1 MPQQIKY
8 APARSGLTGSYPAAL
23 LAGSANKAACRN
35 GREKGSG
42 SFREAGFTLI
52 ELLVTVAIISI
63 LVGAV
68 VINIEFRNVGKTV
81 HETAMRTGMVM
92 QLASDQAV
100 YSRQQF
106 GIRFHPGSYEFYVL
120 ATDEDDEQS
129 WEMIEDEQLRF
140 KTPPL
145 DLEFAVDVSG
155 LPVVLEDLADE
166 LQDAD
171 DENPIQPHII
181 FLSNGEMIPDFRILV
196 NDMDAE
202 FQFKVGTGDIL
213 PIVVEQVTGS

>member
-1 MPQQIKY
+1 MPLQIKY
-8 APARSGLTGSYPAAL
+8 AAAIGF
-23 LAGSANKAACRN
+23 LAGGYPIALFVGGASNATRRNKPERVN
-35 GREKGSG
+35 RSSRES
-42 SFREAGFTLI
+42 GFTLI

-81 HETAMRTGMVM
+81 RETAMRTGMVM

-120 ATDEDDEQS
+120 ATDEDDEQN

-166 LQDAD
+166 LKDAD

-181 FLSNGEMIPDFRILV
+181 FLSNGEMMPDFRILI
-196 NDMDAE
+196 NDLDAE
-202 FQFKVGTGDIL
+202 FQFEVGTGEIL
-213 PIVVEQVTGS
+213 PIVVEEATGS

>member
-1 MPQQIKY
+1 MPLHINY
-8 APARSGLTGSYPAAL
+8 AAARIL
-23 LAGSANKAACRN
+23 LAGGSSAASFAWSAGNATCRN
-35 GREKGSG
+35 APERTTRS
-42 SFREAGFTLI
+42 SRQSGFTLI

-81 HETAMRTGMVM
+81 RETAMRTGMVM

-155 LPVVLEDLADE
+155 LPVVLEDLSDE
-166 LQDAD
+166 LKDAD

-181 FLSNGEMIPDFRILV
+181 FLSNGEMMPDFRIRV
-196 NDMDAE
+196 NDLDAE
-202 FQFKVGTGDIL
+202 FQFEVGTGELL
-213 PIVVEQVTGS
+213 PIVVEEMTGS